1 MRRQDDE
8 GDETTDMGGDVRRC
22 RRMLPAVDG
31 VEETRPHSRSLP
43 HQLGDVIVLEPRI
56 IGTRHHRIYQFHQ

>member
-1 MRRQDDE
+1 MRRQEDE
-8 GDETTDMGGDVRRC
+8 GDETTDMGDVRRC

-56 IGTRHHRIYQFHQ
+56 VGTCHHRIYQLHQ